1 MLEVEAVVLLAT
13 QAQVDWAVLLEA
25 SMVLMVLAVV
35 VAVAQQT
42 KISVLARVALVV
54 VLEY

>member
-1 MLEVEAVVLLAT
+1 MLVVEAVVLLAT

-35 VAVAQQT
+35 VAVVQQT